1 MLICSLP
8 EDVRWGSFVTQ
19 SCLPPGGEM
28 NAKKQPQRTS
38 SERLAYLTYQK
49 FSVVPNEVKDGIEMV
64 MKSLAQ
70 NVYIQCNP

>member
-1 MLICSLP
+1 MSIDGTLSSLP
-8 EDVRWGSFVTQ
+8 ADFLWGSFVTHVTN
-19 SCLPPGGEM
+19 E
-28 NAKKQPQRTS
+28 PQRTS
-38 SERLAYLTYQK
+38 SGRLAYLTYQK